1 MKSVIYIRRK
11 VRKKRSALK
20 RRGLGLLALAGAGLL
35 FLTFALAGR
44 IQTAVR
50 SPLPADPVGAADPGL
65 VGNFQAARY
74 DRVVYPYSVIPGGV
88 RGREELAAR
97 IAGDRVV
104 AAHYAD
110 FRVGAARMV
119 RAPETRMMHVSYRR
133 DDQVYWTAN
142 KVNIPAGEALLTDGE
157 CEVRARCGNRVSAS
171 PQLPVSDEEPLL
183 ESFDFP
189 ELARLAPPPAD
200 PVTGLDLSPLPETGL
215 ALVPV
220 PPLDSFITAQRPSF
234 LPHYY
239 RPLFSVRPSDVVV
252 PETGTLALLLTG
264 LSALFVLRWRAGK

>member
-1 MKSVIYIRRK
+1 MKNVIYIRKK
-11 VRKKRSALK
+11 VRKKRSILK
-20 RRGLGLLALAGAGLL
+20 RRGFMLLGLVGAGLL
-35 FLTFALAGR
+35 FLAVALAGR
-44 IQTAVR
+44 IQTAVQ
-50 SPLPADPVGAADPGL
+50 SPLPADPVVAADSGL

-88 RGREELAAR
+88 RSREELAASM
-97 IAGDRVV
+97 AGDRVV
-104 AAHYAD
+104 ADHFAD
-110 FRVGAARMV
+110 FNVDAARMV
-119 RAPETRMMHVSYRR
+119 RAAETRKMHVSYRR

-171 PQLPVSDEEPLL
+171 PQLPVSDEEPLM

-189 ELARLAPPPAD
+189 ELARMAPPSAD
-200 PVTGLDLSPLPETGL
+200 PDLSPLPETGL
-215 ALVPV
+215 ALVPA
-220 PPLDSFITAQRPSF
+220 PPFDSFVTAQRPSF

-239 RPLFSVRPSDVVV
+239 RPLFSVGSVDDVVV

-264 LSALFVLRWRAGK
+264 LSALFILRWRGGK